1 MQSELVERV
10 ENRATVRVSL
20 DAKEVNR
27 FFNSVYEQYNQQLKL
42 PGFRKG
48 KIPRNIITSRVGAE
62 DIAREAQDE
71 IKEAAVNQSLADLE
85 LQARSSDVT
94 FKNERAAVENEPY
107 EVVYEIPLLP
117 EVSLPDYKG
126 FRIPIKRVIIDSEMT
141 RRYRQNLLER
151 FIQYE
156 DKKGAAEMGDAIA
169 YDLKTTF
176 DDGEKE
182 APLAHKDALHILGKE
197 GNLPGYDEHFA
208 GAKGGD
214 KLTFEYVMPNDFPRH
229 EVAGKTLIFEAAVNA
244 VRTVKPPD
252 ITAAFVKEN
261 FKMDS
266 VEEFER
272 YIQEALEYELAE
284 EEKRYKQDVSL
295 SHLLGRMA
303 VVVSEDMIKEE
314 TDYLISSHERNLR
327 ARGHSLA
334 EMLKERDMQ
343 LEEYR
348 NSLRE
353 EATRRLKEFLAV
365 RAIAKAENIRVTD
378 EEMSRYA
385 ASMMRQYNVN
395 SKDMKKLLQNREFLN
410 DAMMEILRA
419 KVFKHIAESASFYYE
434 DEEPAPQP
442 EAGTE
447 IDTLETNEGQQ

>member
-27 FFNSVYEQYNQQLKL
+27 HFAAVYEYYNQHLKL

-48 KIPRNIITSRVGAE
+48 KIPRNIIISRVGAE
-62 DIAREAQDE
+62 DISRQAQDE
-71 IKEAAVNQSLADLE
+71 IKEAAVNHSLNELGLE
-85 LQARSSDVT
+85 ARSGNVEYKD
-94 FKNERAAVENEPY
+94 ERQVVENEPY

-117 EVSLPDYKG
+117 EVALPDYKG
-126 FRIPIKRVIIDSEMT
+126 FSIPIKRVVITDEM
-141 RRYRQNLLER
+141 RRHYREKLLER
-151 FIQYE
+151 FIKFE
-156 DKKGAAEMGDAIA
+156 NKDGAAEMGDAIT

-176 DDGEKE
+176 DDGEKP
-182 APLAHKDALHILGKE
+182 APLAHKDTLHILGEE
-197 GNLPGYDEHFA
+197 GNLPGYDEHLA
-208 GAKGGD
+208 GSKAGD
-214 KLTFEYVMPNDFPRH
+214 KLTFEYVMPNEFPRP
-229 EVAGKTLIFEAAVNA
+229 EVAGKTLIFEAAVNKVQA
-244 VRTVKPPD
+244 VKRPEV
-252 ITAAFVKEN
+252 TASFVKEN
-261 FKMDS
+261 FKMES

-284 EEKRYKQDVSL
+284 EEKTYKQEVSL

-314 TDYLISSHERNLR
+314 TDYLVSSHERNLR

-334 EMLKERDMQ
+334 EMLKDRDMT

-353 EATRRLKEFLAV
+353 EASRRLKEFLAV

-410 DAMMEILRA
+410 DAMMEIMRA
-419 KVFKHIAESASFYYE
+419 KVFKHIAESANFYYE
-434 DEEPAPQP
+434 DEEPAPKP
-442 EAGTE
+442 EAGDVSETA
-447 IDTLETNEGQQ
+447 ETNEGQQ